1 MNGYSGVEAEMKI
14 VNMMCFFFSSRRRHT
29 RCALVTGVQ
38 TCALPIY
45 TNTTPTPAPQRAG
58 QPVDPI
64 KTAGHIAAARVAAI
78 TSNQEGVHRNME
90 AMTEDL
96 RRAMKLPD
104 AGRPIDPEAARAA
117 IRTMQGVRSV
127 AWLDRSNLLV
137 RVTGAELERA
147 PVRTPV
153 TNAQPDC

>member
-1 MNGYSGVEAEMKI
+1 MTTRKHLASLAIGLLATACTGKAPPHEAD
-14 VNMMCFFFSSRRRHT
+14 
-29 RCALVTGVQ
+29 
-38 TCALPIY
+38 

-117 IRTMQGVRSV
+117 IRTMQRSEEHTSELQTLMRNSYAV
-127 AWLDRSNLLV
+127 VCLKNKTNI
-137 RVTGAELERA
+137 TG
-147 PVRTPV
+147 
-153 TNAQPDC
+153 

>member
-1 MNGYSGVEAEMKI
+1 MTTRKHIAALAICLLATACTGKAPAHEAD
-14 VNMMCFFFSSRRRHT
+14 
-29 RCALVTGVQ
+29 
-38 TCALPIY
+38 

-104 AGRPIDPEAARAA
+104 AGRPIDPEAAR
-117 IRTMQGVRSV
+117 RSEEHT
-127 AWLDRSNLLV
+127 S
-137 RVTGAELERA
+137 ELQSLMRISYD
-147 PVRTPV
+147 VFCLKKKNKKKT
-153 TNAQPDC
+153 